1 MSEMSAPNVDVSET
15 QYPSDTKEDRL
26 QPLHPSARTVWTIK
40 SLLLGA
46 VPVFLA
52 ILYDVTGLVGA
63 ERALPPGLITA
74 IVSMT
79 MVVLCVVF
87 PRLWYR
93 FWRYSLRGEELFLE
107 RGIFNRVSTIVP
119 LRRIQHLDVSQD
131 IVEREF
137 DLGKLIV
144 HTAGTKSSD
153 VVLPGLAFAEAE
165 RLRDELKHF
174 ILEDTL

>member
-1 MSEMSAPNVDVSET
+1 M
-15 QYPSDTKEDRL
+15 
-26 QPLHPSARTVWTIK
+26 TI
-40 SLLLGA
+40 
-46 VPVFLA
+46 
-52 ILYDVTGLVGA
+52 
-63 ERALPPGLITA
+63 
-74 IVSMT
+74 
-79 MVVLCVVF
+79 VVLCVVF

-93 FWRYSLRGEELFLE
+93 FWRYSLRGEELYLV
-107 RGIFNRVSTIVP
+107 RGIFNRVSTVVP

-131 IVEREF
+131 IIEREF